1 MDLNT
6 LASYL
11 RGQAAAH
18 STIVIDT
25 SVFSDE
31 TTLAGIRS
39 AFGLSSGANLTISG
53 VEASQIPDPM
63 DGVLKISAGKASV
76 FKREPRMN
84 LTFTTPGNDLQAI
97 IVAEMDEGWNF
108 KNSFKSLDTFPFNK
122 LKLINP
128 RFVYT
133 TVAQAEHPWPGEQ
146 TSKIELVAGLN
157 FLSHVTFEHVPQIQD
172 LLKPLGIDWLL
183 ALKFYGAFSP
193 VPRQILPVGKLRAS
207 LVDKEFTI
215 GADPVRLTLGKPAI
229 AVEIGPAYED
239 DLLQPIDLLV
249 EAEFQKVFDVAV
261 AIPVDGGAFEVVTTP
276 KSTSGSIDELIE
288 KLPGV
293 ESLATYIPQ
302 ELKQVFAA
310 VSFDHFSLVV
320 APNMTVT
327 HVGLAVSTTK
337 PWKLGAL
344 ELTDLRLGIETI
356 DPSGLNSKRVHIA
369 AKAAFER
376 KIFEDG
382 DFLFTVELEKLNSW
396 QVTTITGAYNRS
408 VSLGKIVGS
417 SRSVP
422 AALKNIVFSDFGV
435 VVSKEAG
442 DSSYS
447 FYGSVECGFPILDT
461 ALSSA
466 MTVAVTKAGSD
477 TKSHIGGGI
486 AIGAQIFSF
495 TLDLGTAGSKL
506 EARWNKEG
514 APLGFR
520 DIANALGWDSM
531 PELPEGLD
539 LALTEATITY
549 DFKDT
554 LVFTAK
560 SANYGEIVF
569 ASLKKTDSTKR
580 SYFFSVDIPV
590 NVKFTELPVVGD
602 SLKSIAESLQQD
614 TEMGVKELEI
624 VVASEAF
631 TEKEVK
637 DLNALTETVGAKP
650 LIPKTLTE
658 GLTLAAKL
666 DLDGPHEIVLPL
678 KRAPKQAKALPAAS
692 AATNYQA
699 DAKWVDLK
707 KTLGPVHFDKVG
719 VQYQGATL
727 RFLLN
732 AALTAAGLT
741 LSVDGLSVGSS
752 LKKFQPEFDIRGL
765 GIDYKA
771 GDIEI
776 GGAFLKT
783 GKDNYDG
790 AAVIKTK
797 QFAVSA
803 LGSYAKLE
811 GQPSPSLFI
820 YAFLDYPLGGPSFF
834 FITGLAAGFGYNR
847 RLIAPSIEK
856 VAEFPLITQAIR
868 GRDAAPKNVAEALTK
883 LKDSVPPNIGSIFFA
898 VGVKFNSFKLVDSFA
913 LLTMEF
919 GNDVVINLLGISTA
933 IVPTPEK
940 GASPV
945 TPLAQVQ
952 IAWKATFN
960 PKDGC
965 LGIDARLTP
974 NSYILS
980 KDCRLSGGYAF
991 YSWFS
996 GLHAGD
1002 FVQTLGGYY
1011 SKFNVP
1017 NHYPQVPRL
1026 AFDWRVSNSLTIQ
1039 GNAYYALTGSALMAG
1054 GYLEVLF
1061 KQGELRAWLKVGADF
1076 FIAWKPYHYEAQ
1088 LSVNVGASY
1097 TFDIDL
1103 LFGHIRTTI
1112 SVDVGARLHLWGPDF
1127 SGTATIDLSVISF
1140 TIGFGAGA
1148 SQVPQP
1154 IEKWST
1160 FEESFLP
1167 KSDVCSISVKDG
1179 LVRKTEAGG
1188 KEYWVIN
1195 PKDFSLAIDS
1205 AVPFKSAP
1213 PAVAG
1218 QKDLADGA
1226 NLDFGVGPMD
1236 LTAGKFSSTF
1246 TVNVKKGTE
1255 LVNPDFNYS
1264 LVTKRVPTGLWG
1276 QTVKP
1281 GLNQRSFLDDVP
1293 SGVEIVPGAEVRP
1306 GDTATI
1312 DLAYFEYSDAYYPR
1326 GGKDIDGDAF
1336 AWERESSFTPL
1347 PNMEDPKDRREKI
1360 RVGIRNNPRRA
1371 SMLSELNVKV
1381 DIKIEE
1387 TVADDFVSAPQI
1399 GTLLEHPM

>member
-1 MDLNT
+1 MDLNK
-6 LASYL
+6 LASDL
-11 RGQAAAH
+11 RAKAAAH
-18 STIVIDT
+18 ATIVLDD

-31 TTLAGIRS
+31 TILAGIRS
-39 AFGLSSGANLTISG
+39 AFALPSGANLTISG
-53 VEASQIPDPM
+53 VEASQIKDPV
-63 DGVLKISAGKASV
+63 DGVLTISGGKASV
-76 FKREPRMN
+76 FKREPRMT
-84 LTFTTPGNDLQAI
+84 LTFTSPGNDLQAI
-97 IVAEMDEGWNF
+97 IVAEMGQGWNF
-108 KNSFKSLDTFPFNK
+108 KDSFKSLDAFPFNK
-122 LKLINP
+122 LELIDA

-133 TVAQAEHPWPGEQ
+133 TVAQPEYAS
-146 TSKIELVAGLN
+146 TSEPTKIELAAGLN
-157 FLSHVTFEHVPQIQD
+157 FLSQVTFQHVTQIQD
-172 LLKPLGIDWLL
+172 LLKPIGIDWRLTL
-183 ALKFYGAFSP
+183 PFYGRFSP
-193 VPRQILPVGKLRAS
+193 VAGEVLPVGKLRTV
-207 LVDKEFTI
+207 LTDKEFTI
-215 GADPVRLTLGKPAI
+215 GVEPIRLTLGKPAI
-229 AVEIGPAYED
+229 AVKIDPANKD
-239 DLLQPIDLLV
+239 DQLQPIDLLV
-249 EAEFQKVFDVAV
+249 EAEFQKVFDVAI
-261 AIPVDGGAFEVVTTP
+261 AIPVEGGSFEVAATP
-276 KSTSGSIDELIE
+276 KSTSGSIDELIA

-293 ESLATYIPQ
+293 DSLAPYIPQ
-302 ELKQVFAA
+302 ELNQVFATVA
-310 VSFDHFSLVV
+310 FDRFSLVV
-320 APNMTVT
+320 APSMAVT
-327 HVGLAVSTTK
+327 YVGLAVSTGK
-337 PWKLGAL
+337 PWKVGAL
-344 ELTDLRLGIETI
+344 ELTHLRLMIETLGPA
-356 DPSGLNSKRVHIA
+356 DLNSKRVHIA
-369 AKAAFER
+369 ANAAFER
-376 KIFEDG
+376 SMFED
-382 DFLFTVELEKLNSW
+382 DFLFTVDLEKRNAW
-396 QVTTITGAYNRS
+396 EVKTITGAYNRS

-417 SRSVP
+417 SARGIP
-422 AALKNIVFSDFGV
+422 AFLKNIEFSDFGV
-435 VVSKEAG
+435 VVNREAG
-442 DSSYS
+442 DSNYN
-447 FYGSVECGFPILDT
+447 FYGSVECGFPILD
-461 ALSSA
+461 ADLSSA
-466 MTVAVTKAGSD
+466 MTIAVTKAGAN
-477 TKSHIGGGI
+477 TQSHIGGSI
-486 AIGAQIFSF
+486 VIGAQNFSF
-495 TLDLGTAGSKL
+495 TLDLGSANSKL
-506 EARWNKEG
+506 VAQWNKEG

-569 ASLKKTDSTKR
+569 AALKKKDSTKR
-580 SYFFSVDIPV
+580 SYVFSVDIPLDI
-590 NVKFTELPVVGD
+590 KFTDLPVVGD
-602 SLKSIAESLQQD
+602 SLKLIAESLQQD
-614 TEMGVKELEI
+614 AAMGVKELAI

-631 TEKEVK
+631 TDKEVQ
-637 DLNALTETVGAKP
+637 DLNALTEPVGAKP
-650 LIPKTLTE
+650 LMPKTLTE
-658 GLTLAAKL
+658 GVTLAAKL
-666 DLDGPHEIVLPL
+666 DLNGPHEIVLPL
-678 KRAPKQAKALPAAS
+678 KRAPKQAEELPAAT
-692 AATNYQA
+692 AAANYQA
-699 DAKWVDLK
+699 DAKWLNLQ

-732 AALTAAGLT
+732 AALSVAGLK

-752 LKKFQPEFDIRGL
+752 LKEFKPEPDIRGL
-765 GIDYKA
+765 GIEYKA
-771 GDIEI
+771 GDLEI

-783 GKDNYDG
+783 GPDNYDG
-790 AAVIKTK
+790 AAVIKNK
-797 QFAVSA
+797 QFAISA

-811 GQPSPSLFI
+811 GQPSLFI

-868 GRDAAPKNVAEALTK
+868 GRQDAPKNVMEALTQ
-883 LKDSVPPNIGSIFFA
+883 LKDYVPPNIGSIFLA

-933 IVPTPEK
+933 IVPKPEK
-940 GASPV
+940 GANV

-960 PKDGC
+960 PNDGC

-1002 FVQTLGGYY
+1002 FVQTLGGYHPE
-1011 SKFNVP
+1011 FTVP
-1017 NHYPQVPRL
+1017 EYYPKVPRL

-1061 KQGELRAWLKVGADF
+1061 QQGELRAWLKVGANF
-1076 FIAWKPYHYEAQ
+1076 LIAWKPYHYDAQ

-1148 SQVPQP
+1148 SQAPQP
-1154 IEKWST
+1154 IEKWTT

-1179 LVRKTEAGG
+1179 LIRKTQVSG
-1188 KEYWVIN
+1188 KEYWIIN
-1195 PKDFSLAIDS
+1195 PKDFSLTIDS

-1218 QKDLADGA
+1218 QKDLTDGA
-1226 NLDFGVGPMD
+1226 NLKFGVGPMD
-1236 LTAGKFSSTF
+1236 IPAANFSSTF
-1246 TVNVKKGTE
+1246 TVNVKKGSD
-1255 LVNPDFNYS
+1255 LVNSDFNYS
-1264 LVTKRVPTGLWG
+1264 LVTKRVPAGLWG
-1276 QTVKP
+1276 ESVNPKLEKP
-1281 GLNQRSFLDDVP
+1281 GFVERVP
-1293 SGVEIVPGAEVRP
+1293 SGVEIVPGAEVKP

-1312 DLAYFEYSDAYYPR
+1312 DLACFEYSDAYYPK
-1326 GGKDIDGDAF
+1326 GGKVIDGDAF
-1336 AWERESSFTPL
+1336 AWEREGSFTPL
-1347 PNMEDPKDRREKI
+1347 PDMEDPKDRREKI
-1360 RVGIRNNPRRA
+1360 RVGIKDNARRA
-1371 SMLSELNVKV
+1371 SMLKELNVKA
-1381 DIKIEE
+1381 DIKIGA

-1399 GTLLEHPM
+1399 GTL